1 MGGRNETKVMYF
13 ILLGFPTT
21 AELQLLL
28 FSTLLLVYLLTV
40 LENFLIILIIRNNQ
54 GLQNPMYFFL
64 GSLSFL
70 EIWYV
75 SVIEPKMIVDVIS
88 HDKRISFQGCMTQLY
103 FFVTFVCTEYIL
115 LAVMAYDRFVAIC
128 KPLRYPLIMSHK
140 FCAQLI
146 AGCWMCGLTT
156 SSIKLSFIAQLS
168 YCDVDKINHYFCD
181 ISPLLNISCSDSSLA
196 ELVDFIL
203 ALMVIMVPL
212 CIVVASY
219 ICIMFTVLKIPSS
232 QGRQKAFSTCSSHLT
247 MVILF
252 YSTTL
257 FTYSRPKLMYTYRA
271 NKLVSVLYTVVVP
284 LLNPLI
290 YCLRNK
296 EVRFAMRRTFTC
308 RRHTKESN
316 ERVPEKRLCS

>member
-1 MGGRNETKVMYF
+1 NDTGVMYF

-28 FSTLLLVYLLTV
+28 FSALLLAYSLTV
-40 LENFLIILIIRNNQ
+40 LENLLIILIIRTNLS
-54 GLQNPMYFFL
+54 LQKPMYFFL
-64 GSLSFL
+64 GNLSFL

-75 SVIEPKMIVDVIS
+75 SVIEPKMLIDFHS
-88 HDKRISFQGCMTQLY
+88 QDKHISFQGCLTQMY

-115 LAVMAYDRFVAIC
+115 FAVMAYDRFLAIC
-128 KPLRYPLIMSHK
+128 RPLRYSLIMNHQ
-140 FCAQLI
+140 FCVQLT
-146 AGCWMCGLTT
+146 AGCWMCGLIT

-168 YCDVDKINHYFCD
+168 FCDVDKINHYFCD
-181 ISPLLNISCSDSSLA
+181 ISPLLSISCSDSSSA
-196 ELVDFIL
+196 ELADFIL

-212 CIVVASY
+212 CLVITSY

-232 QGRQKAFSTCSSHLT
+232 QGRQKAFSTCSSHLIA
-247 MVILF
+247 VILF

-257 FTYSRPKLMYTYRA
+257 FTYAHPKAMYKYNA
-271 NKLVSVLYTVVVP
+271 NKLISILYTVVVP

-296 EVRFAMRRTFTC
+296 EVRFALRKTFTC
-308 RRHTKESN
+308 TR
-316 ERVPEKRLCS
+316 

>member
-1 MGGRNETKVMYF
+1 NETSVMYF
-13 ILLGFPTT
+13 ILLGFPAS

-28 FSTLLLVYLLTV
+28 FSAFFLAYSLTV
-40 LENFLIILIIRNNQ
+40 LENIIIILIIRTNYS
-54 GLQNPMYFFL
+54 LQKPMYFFL
-64 GSLSFL
+64 GNLSFL

-75 SVIEPKMIVDVIS
+75 SVIEPKMLVDFLS
-88 HDKRISFQGCMTQLY
+88 QDKHISFQGCMTQLY

-115 LAVMAYDRFVAIC
+115 LAVMAYDRFLAIC
-128 KPLRYPLIMSHK
+128 NPLQYPLIMSYR
-140 FCAQLI
+140 FCFQLT
-146 AGCWMCGLTT
+146 AGCWICGLIT
-156 SSIKLSFIAQLS
+156 SSIKLSFIAQLWF
-168 YCDVDKINHYFCD
+168 CNVDIINHYFCD

-212 CIVVASY
+212 CIVVTSY
-219 ICIMFTVLKIPSS
+219 ICIMFTLLKIPSS

-247 MVILF
+247 VVVLF

-257 FTYSRPKLMYTYRA
+257 FTYAHPKAMYTYRA
-271 NKLVSVLYTVVVP
+271 NKLVSVLYTVIVP

-296 EVRFAMRRTFTC
+296 EVRFALRKTFTC
-308 RRHTKESN
+308 PR
-316 ERVPEKRLCS
+316 

>member
-1 MGGRNETKVMYF
+1 NETSVMHF
-13 ILLGFPTT
+13 ILLGFSTT

-28 FSTLLLVYLLTV
+28 FSVLLMAYLLTV
-40 LENFLIILIIRNNQ
+40 LENFLIIFIIQTNPS
-54 GLQNPMYFFL
+54 LQKPMYFFL
-64 GSLSFL
+64 GNLSFL

-75 SVIEPKMIVDVIS
+75 SVIEPKMLVDILS
-88 HDKRISFQGCMTQLY
+88 RDKTISFQGCMTQLY

-115 LAVMAYDRFVAIC
+115 LAVMAYDRFLAIC
-128 KPLRYPLIMSHK
+128 KPLRYSLIMNHQ
-140 FCAQLI
+140 FCTRLT

-156 SSIKLSFIAQLS
+156 SSIKLSVIAQLS
-168 YCDVDKINHYFCD
+168 FCDIDKIKINHYFCD

-203 ALMVIMVPL
+203 ALMVIVVPL
-212 CIVVASY
+212 CAVVTSY
-219 ICIMFTVLKIPSS
+219 IFIMLTVLKIPSS

-247 MVILF
+247 VVILF

-257 FTYSRPKLMYTYRA
+257 FTYSHPKVMYIYRA

-296 EVRFAMRRTFTC
+296 EVRLALKKTFTC
-308 RRHTKESN
+308 RR
-316 ERVPEKRLCS
+316 

>member
-1 MGGRNETKVMYF
+1 SFPCRMGDRNETSVMYF
-13 ILLGFPTT
+13 ILLGFLTS

-28 FSTLLLVYLLTV
+28 FSAFFLVYSLTV
-40 LENFLIILIIRNNQ
+40 LENIIIILIIRTNHS
-54 GLQNPMYFFL
+54 LQKPMYFFL
-64 GSLSFL
+64 GNLSFL

-75 SVIEPKMIVDVIS
+75 SVIEPKMLVDFLS
-88 HDKRISFQGCMTQLY
+88 QDKRISFQGCMTQLY

-115 LAVMAYDRFVAIC
+115 LAVMAYDRFLAIC
-128 KPLRYPLIMSHK
+128 HPLQYPLIMNYR
-140 FCAQLI
+140 FCVQLT
-146 AGCWMCGLTT
+146 AGCWICGLIT
-156 SSIKLSFIAQLS
+156 SSIKLSFIAQLWF
-168 YCDVDKINHYFCD
+168 CNVDKINHYFCD
-181 ISPLLNISCSDSSLA
+181 ISPLLNVSCSDSSLA

-212 CIVVASY
+212 CTVVTSY

-247 MVILF
+247 VVILF

-257 FTYSRPKLMYTYRA
+257 FTYAHPKVMYTYRA
-271 NKLVSVLYTVVVP
+271 NKLVSVLYTVIVP

-296 EVRFAMRRTFTC
+296 EVRFALGKTFTC
-308 RRHTKESN
+308 PR
-316 ERVPEKRLCS
+316 